1 MEARLNNVT
10 AVERPKNAQPWTN
23 MSPRV
28 RISSILTI
36 VIPAAVFALTLLF
49 TGMDFMAGLFTVFL
63 PLQLLM
69 GGWAGF
75 YSFGKR
81 GITDGLLLVVTFF
94 LSLFVFVLLAS
105 VLWSVIQSGFAAL
118 SPHFIYQ
125 NNVYVSGKTGLEIG
139 GVGHAILGTIITV
152 GISMMVTVPLGIA
165 TAVYLTETRDFGRGI
180 VRTLLQAMSAL
191 PSVVSGL
198 FIYSMLILSGWS
210 GYSGLMGSLALI
222 PLMLPTVA
230 RVAEESLR
238 LVPKD
243 LRNGALALGAP
254 SYRAFFMVTLPAAQ
268 SGIVTAVLL
277 GIARVIGETAPIL
290 LTMTLA
296 NGTNLNP
303 LEGGMATLPGYI
315 FNYILLGDPTS
326 IARAWGAALVLL
338 IFVGILFAAARIA
351 SSPKKA
357 KKRSAK

>member
-1 MEARLNNVT
+1 MSS
-10 AVERPKNAQPWTN
+10 AVALERPKNSQPWKN
-23 MSPRV
+23 LGPRV
-28 RISSILTI
+28 RLSSAITI
-36 VIPAAVFALTLLF
+36 AVPSAVYGLILLF
-49 TGMDFMAGLFTVFL
+49 TGMDFMAGLFTIFL
-63 PLQLLM
+63 PLQLIM
-69 GGWAGF
+69 GGWAG
-75 YSFGKR
+75 YHSYGKR
-81 GITDGLLLVVTFF
+81 GIRDGLLLVVTFF
-94 LSLFVFVLLAS
+94 LSLFVLVLLIS
-105 VLWSVIQSGFAAL
+105 VLWSVIESGFRAI

-139 GVGHAILGTIITV
+139 GVGHAILGTSITV
-152 GISMMVTVPLGIA
+152 GISTLVTVPLGIA
-165 TAVYLTETRDFGRGI
+165 TAVYLTETREFGRGT

-191 PSVVSGL
+191 PSVVTGL

-210 GYSGLMGSLALI
+210 GYSGLMGALALI
-222 PLMLPTVA
+222 PLMLPTVS

-254 SYRAFFMVTLPAAQ
+254 SYRAFLMVTLPAAK

-290 LTMTLA
+290 LTVALA

-315 FNYILLGDPTS
+315 FNFIYLGDPTS
-326 IARAWGAALVLL
+326 IARAWGAAMVLL
-338 IFVGILFAAARIA
+338 IFVGILFAAARLA
-351 SSPKKA
+351 SAPKKA

>member
-1 MEARLNNVT
+1 ML
-10 AVERPKNAQPWTN
+10 AVERPKNSQPWKN
-23 MSPRV
+23 LGSKV
-28 RISSILTI
+28 KVASAITI
-36 VIPAAVFALTLLF
+36 VLPSAIFALILLA
-49 TGMDFMAGLFTVFL
+49 TGMDFMAGLLTILL
-63 PLQLLM
+63 PLQLLA

-81 GITDGLLLVVTFF
+81 GIRDGLLLVVTFF
-94 LSLFVFVLLAS
+94 LSLFVLVLLIS
-105 VLWSVIQSGFAAL
+105 VLWAVIESGFRAI

-139 GVGHAILGTIITV
+139 GVGHAILGTSITV
-152 GISMMVTVPLGIA
+152 GISTLVTVPLGIA
-165 TAVYLTETRDFGRGI
+165 TAVYLTETREFGRGT

-191 PSVVSGL
+191 PSVVTGL

-210 GYSGLMGSLALI
+210 GYSGLMGALALI
-222 PLMLPTVA
+222 PLMLPTVS

-254 SYRAFFMVTLPAAQ
+254 SYRAFLMVTLPAAK

-290 LTMTLA
+290 LTVALA
-296 NGTNLNP
+296 NGTNVNP

-315 FNYILLGDPTS
+315 FNFIYLGDPTS
-326 IARAWGAALVLL
+326 IARAWGAAMVLL
-338 IFVGILFAAARIA
+338 IFVGILFAAARLA
-351 SSPKKA
+351 SAPKKA

>member
-1 MEARLNNVT
+1 MT
-10 AVERPKNAQPWTN
+10 SAVALERPKNSQPWKN
-23 MSPRV
+23 LGPRV
-28 RISSILTI
+28 RLSSAITT
-36 VIPAAVFALTLLF
+36 VVPSAVYGLILLF
-49 TGMDFMAGLFTVFL
+49 TGMDFMAGLFTIFL
-63 PLQLLM
+63 PLQLIM
-69 GGWAGF
+69 GGWAGY
-75 YSFGKR
+75 YSYGKR
-81 GITDGLLLVVTFF
+81 GIRDGLLLVVTFF
-94 LSLFVFVLLAS
+94 LSLFVLVLLIS
-105 VLWSVIQSGFAAL
+105 VLWSVIESGFRAI
-118 SPHFIYQ
+118 SPHFFYQ

-139 GVGHAILGTIITV
+139 GVGHAILGTSITV
-152 GISMMVTVPLGIA
+152 GISTLVTVPLGIA
-165 TAVYLTETRDFGRGI
+165 TAVYLTETREFGRGT

-191 PSVVSGL
+191 PSVVTGL

-210 GYSGLMGSLALI
+210 GYSGLMGALALI
-222 PLMLPTVA
+222 PLMLPTVS

-254 SYRAFFMVTLPAAQ
+254 SYRAFLMVTLPAAK

-290 LTMTLA
+290 LTVALA

-315 FNYILLGDPTS
+315 FNFIYLGDPTS
-326 IARAWGAALVLL
+326 IARAWGAAMVLL
-338 IFVGILFAAARIA
+338 IFVGILFAAARLA
-351 SSPKKA
+351 SAPKKA